1 MTLPAENI
9 REIAP
14 HNLHRSINA
23 AVSLRQDLAKLI
35 IGDNDADMTPDDLQT
50 LQDTFDG
57 QTTLDAEIRRAVL
70 AIEEDE
76 ILITGIKAREIEL
89 KNRRLRLEKRIEA
102 TRGLIEQAMT
112 IAEWPK
118 HEMDIGT
125 VTLGKAAPRL
135 VIDNESEI
143 PSQFWKPA
151 DPMLDKAG
159 LKKMLSER
167 HKAIENAKKIKDSE
181 QRVTALLKAELDFPP
196 IDGASLE
203 TNGVSLTIRRT

>member
-1 MTLPAENI
+1 MSLPAQNV

-23 AVSLRQDLAKLI
+23 AVSLRQELARLI
-35 IGDNDADMTPDDLQT
+35 TGDAGGDMAPDDLEA
-50 LQDTFDG
+50 LRDTFDG

-76 ILITGIKAREIEL
+76 ILIAGMKARETEL
-89 KNRRLRLEKRIEA
+89 KNRRLRIEKRIEA

-112 IAEWPK
+112 VAEWPK

-125 VTLGKAAPRL
+125 VTIGKAAPRL
-135 VIDNESEI
+135 EIDDESQI

-151 DPMLDKAG
+151 DPSLDKAG
-159 LKKMLSER
+159 LKKVLSER
-167 HKAIENAKKIKDSE
+167 QKALQAISKLSGEARTE
-181 QRVTALLKAELDFPP
+181 ALLKIDKEFPP
-196 IDGASLE
+196 IDGAHLE
-203 TNGVSLTIRRT
+203 TDGVSLTIRRA

>member
-1 MTLPAENI
+1 MSMPAEQ
-9 REIAP
+9 

-23 AVSLRQDLAKLI
+23 AVELRQELAKLI
-35 IGDNDADMTPDDLQT
+35 TGDAGGDLTPDDLQA
-50 LQDTFDG
+50 LRDTFDG

-76 ILITGIKAREIEL
+76 ILVDGIKARETEL
-89 KNRRLRLEKRIEA
+89 KNRRLRIEKRVEE

-112 IAEWPK
+112 IAEWSK

-125 VTLGKAAPRL
+125 VTLGRASPRL

-151 DPMLDKAG
+151 DPALDKAG
-159 LKKMLSER
+159 LKKVLTER
-167 HKAIENAKKIKDSE
+167 YKAIEAAKKIKDAD
-181 QRVTALLKAELDFPP
+181 QRSAALLKAERDFPP
-196 IDGASLE
+196 IDGAGLE
-203 TNGVSLTIRRT
+203 TDGVSLTIRRA

>member
-1 MTLPAENI
+1 MTLPAQNV

-23 AVSLRQDLAKLI
+23 AVSLRQELARLI
-35 IGDNDADMTPDDLQT
+35 IGETGGDMTPDDLEA
-50 LQDTFDG
+50 LRDTFDG

-76 ILITGIKAREIEL
+76 ILIAGMKARETEL
-89 KNRRLRLEKRIEA
+89 KNRRLRIEKRIEA

-112 IAEWPK
+112 VAEWPK

-125 VTLGKAAPRL
+125 VTIGKAAPRL
-135 VIDNESEI
+135 EIDDESQI

-151 DPMLDKAG
+151 DPALDKAG
-159 LKKMLSER
+159 LKKVLSER
-167 HKAIENAKKIKDSE
+167 HKAFDAAKKIADETERASAFRKVQQE
-181 QRVTALLKAELDFPP
+181 FPS
-196 IDGASLE
+196 IDGAHLE
-203 TNGVSLTIRRT
+203 TDGVSLTIRRA